1 LPVASILGGEP
12 LWSSLSN
19 PKVGK
24 CDFYNAHA
32 ATRKDVERAFRS
44 LQAQFAIV
52 RGPARF
58 WYKEVLWYIMN
69 ACVIM
74 HNMVIKDE
82 CGKYLDYTFY
92 ELMGCLI
99 CVQRREHKVAH
110 FIQSYHD
117 IRNNEVHDDL
127 WSGWNGMDNK
137 TRKNKLEILYIK
149 LYLIHILFICV
160 TIIKNNLSLN
170 FMLCLI
176 LFVKWMLQKVVCRHH
191 IIGRVETCVRC
202 ELHF

>member
-1 LPVASILGGEP
+1 MTHITLNEGSQVEFEANDCKYNYEYFLASGIYPRWRTFVKLVVK
-12 LWSSLSN
+12 
-19 PKVGK
+19 PKGRK
-24 CDFYNAHA
+24 ICDFYNAHA

-44 LQAQFAIV
+44 LQAQFTIV

-58 WYKEVLWYIMN
+58 WDKEVLWYIMN
-69 ACVIM
+69 ASVIM

-82 CGKYLDYTFY
+82 RGKYLDYTFY

-127 WSGWNGMDNK
+127 WSG
-137 TRKNKLEILYIK
+137 
-149 LYLIHILFICV
+149 
-160 TIIKNNLSLN
+160 
-170 FMLCLI
+170 
-176 LFVKWMLQKVVCRHH
+176 
-191 IIGRVETCVRC
+191 
-202 ELHF
+202 